1 MPEELLDQMEEELL
15 DNSEQ
20 TFEEFD
26 EMMAAGCK
34 NESDKMDYYR
44 KGFNKAIEIV
54 RKYRAMAKA

>member
-15 DNSEQ
+15 DESEQ

-26 EMMAAGCK
+26 EMMTAGCT

-44 KGFNKAIEIV
+44 KGLDKAIEIL
-54 RKYRAMAKA
+54 RKYRTMAKG

>member
-26 EMMAAGCK
+26 EMMAAGCT

>member
-1 MPEELLDQMEEELL
+1 MEEELL

-26 EMMAAGCK
+26 EMMAAGCT

>member
-26 EMMAAGCK
+26 EMMAAGCT

-54 RKYRAMAKA
+54 RKYRALAKA

>member
-1 MPEELLDQMEEELL
+1 MEEELL

-26 EMMAAGCK
+26 EMMTAGCT